1 MGQVWK
7 NHPVSLLA
15 LEDYIP
21 LASLFTGRKGL
32 QVVKLGGLGKE
43 LVTTL

>member
-7 NHPVSLLA
+7 NHLVSLLA

-21 LASLFTGRKGL
+21 LGYLFTGKRGL
-32 QVVKLGGLGKE
+32 QVVKLGVLGKE